1 MDYESEQLDAL
12 DTAETERYLMGAV
25 KRPEPNRDDLLASKE
40 ALPPGTTPA
49 DMGQQFM
56 VDQGL
61 AVSEKTRAE
70 AQEGL
75 YRTVGG
81 GVRDMAQGAMDMGA
95 ELLTEAGEDF
105 LEQSGLTRGGAEI
118 QLDIP
123 APRLPEVAEP
133 KGMIGQIARDF
144 VQFLSG
150 MAISPGSTIPKA
162 AMSDAFFDPEEGGF
176 ITMLRDFSLLPESMN
191 FLAADVD
198 GESDA
203 SDRLKQRLIQAGEG
217 MIIGA
222 VADQVIGSLKRIKD
236 TPELFRKAGETLA
249 KATNATARFAD
260 EAGQTADARIAER
273 ATDSSVTLG
282 AGADPMPVIDETL
295 SMIGR
300 SVRPSTEEMK
310 TVLDARAEQMKLPVA
325 KRTQPRTDQPLF
337 DLDYEKTTAPQKE
350 TPVPRAPDGK
360 PLPKFNR
367 GAKVIE
373 MSDQISSVLAERAK
387 PFVGT
392 NVQFFYHTGPIIDK
406 AVSLGIPEKTAR
418 AQLRKFAENYAATS
432 PRTKTEDNLRSASIV
447 TAKQKAGLQLSD
459 IIGPGGDGIN
469 EKGYPMMI
477 GPGGIHQR
485 LVDDAAAGGFNF
497 NTNPKPATFVE
508 NVSGNFAGV
517 TADTHAIRAVF
528 SAMNE
533 IEPGSV
539 PIQFIGGKTAAKTKE
554 LRAQYEAD
562 PSSLNVANMI
572 DDTLAS
578 QKINGESVQT
588 EYAIFSDIYKKVA
601 ENLGVQPAEAQSLSW
616 FANGEKTGL
625 GSAPKTI
632 VELIDER
639 VDVTAQALNQSKDEV
654 FKKFMQGSIPLLS
667 LGGLSLLDTGAAQDT
682 VANVSEM

>member
-1 MDYESEQLDAL
+1 MTDIMQARRESHEFRSQHGLP
-12 DTAETERYLMGAV
+12 TERITGQAFYPGADAPRTESTFMEGLADLPKAVGSAAAGLASGAV
-25 KRPEPNRDDLLASKE
+25 GIPGDLAALAGGLAS
-40 ALPPGTTPA
+40 AMFPG
-49 DMGQQFM
+49 
-56 VDQGL
+56 DQGRIE
-61 AVSEKTRAE
+61 AASETLTKISE
-70 AQEGL
+70 AAGSELFLGL
-75 YRTVGG
+75 YRDLV
-81 GVRDMAQGAMDMGA
+81 
-95 ELLTEAGEDF
+95 
-105 LEQSGLTRGGAEI
+105 
-118 QLDIP
+118 
-123 APRLPEVAEP
+123 
-133 KGMIGQIARDF
+133 
-144 VQFLSG
+144 
-150 MAISPGSTIPKA
+150 
-162 AMSDAFFDPEEGGF
+162 
-176 ITMLRDFSLLPESMN
+176 N
-191 FLAADVD
+191 N
-198 GESDA
+198 SDA
-203 SDRLKQRLIQAGEG
+203 SPEDKKMMLDVAEGSSFFSVPGAGTVAATSRGAIKEG
-217 MIIGA
+217 V
-222 VADQVIGSLKRIKD
+222 VAAG
-236 TPELFRKAGETLA
+236 KA
-249 KATNATARFAD
+249 AD
-260 EAGQTADARIAER
+260 ERIAER
-273 ATDSSVTLG
+273 AADTTVTLT
-282 AGADPMPVIDETL
+282 AGADPMPAIDKAL
-295 SMIGR
+295 SVAGR

-310 TVLDARAEQMKLPVA
+310 KVLDARAEQMKLAPA
-325 KRTQPRTDQPLF
+325 KRIQPRNEQPLF
-337 DLDYEKTTAPQKE
+337 ELDFQKTTAEQKP
-350 TPVPRAPDGK
+350 TPVPRAPEGK
-360 PLPKFNR
+360 TLPKFNR

-373 MSDQISSVLAERAK
+373 MSDQIAEVLAKRAK

-406 AVSLGIPEKTAR
+406 AVSLGIPENTAR

-432 PRTKTEDNLRSASIV
+432 PRTKTEDNLRSASLV
-447 TAKQKAGLQLSD
+447 TAKQKAGLDLSD
-459 IIGPGGDGIN
+459 MIGPGGDGIN

-508 NVSGNFAGV
+508 NVAGNHAGV

-588 EYAIFSDIYKKVA
+588 EYAIFSDIYMKVA
-601 ENLGVQPAEAQSLSW
+601 EKLGVQPAEAQSLSW

-667 LGGLSLLDTGAAQDT
+667 LGGLTLLDTGAAQ
-682 VANVSEM
+682 EMMEVPDGQDF

>member
-1 MDYESEQLDAL
+1 MIDLLQERRASHQTRQDPHEIVINEGGAYVDVPRVEGQAFYPGGDAPKKEYTGTAMERTTEALGDLAQTTGSMGVGAVSGGLGFFGDVGSLIGGLASALFPGDQNRIEAATETMTKISETIGSERFLGMYRDFINNQADLSQEDKKMMLDA
-12 DTAETERYLMGAV
+12 AEVGSFMSIPGAGV
-25 KRPEPNRDDLLASKE
+25 ALAKGKDVIKE
-40 ALPPGTTPA
+40 
-49 DMGQQFM
+49 
-56 VDQGL
+56 
-61 AVSEKTRAE
+61 
-70 AQEGL
+70 
-75 YRTVGG
+75 
-81 GVRDMAQGAMDMGA
+81 GV
-95 ELLTEAGEDF
+95 
-105 LEQSGLTRGGAEI
+105 
-118 QLDIP
+118 
-123 APRLPEVAEP
+123 V
-133 KGMIGQIARDF
+133 
-144 VQFLSG
+144 
-150 MAISPGSTIPKA
+150 
-162 AMSDAFFDPEEGGF
+162 
-176 ITMLRDFSLLPESMN
+176 
-191 FLAADVD
+191 
-198 GESDA
+198 
-203 SDRLKQRLIQAGEG
+203 
-217 MIIGA
+217 
-222 VADQVIGSLKRIKD
+222 
-236 TPELFRKAGETLA
+236 KAGQA
-249 KATNATARFAD
+249 
-260 EAGQTADARIAER
+260 ADARIAER
-273 ATDSSVTLG
+273 AADTGVTLT

-350 TPVPRAPDGK
+350 TPVPRAPEGK

-373 MSDQISSVLAERAK
+373 MSDKIADVLAERAK

-447 TAKQKAGLQLSD
+447 TAKQKAGLELSD
-459 IIGPGGDGIN
+459 IIGPGGEGIN

-601 ENLGVQPAEAQSLSW
+601 EKLGVQPAEAQSLSW

-639 VDVTAQALNQSKDEV
+639 VDVTAQALNQPKDEV

-667 LGGLSLLDTGAAQDT
+667 LGGVTLLDTGAAQTNTEAADGQDT
-682 VANVSEM
+682 

>member
-1 MDYESEQLDAL
+1 MTDIMQARRESHDYRSQPGLP
-12 DTAETERYLMGAV
+12 TERITGQAFYPGADAPQTDNTVMEGLADLPKAVGSAAAGLASGAV
-25 KRPEPNRDDLLASKE
+25 GIPGDLAALTGGLASAMFPGDQSRIE
-40 ALPPGTTPA
+40 AATDT
-49 DMGQQFM
+49 MTKISE
-56 VDQGL
+56 
-61 AVSEKTRAE
+61 AVGSERFL
-70 AQEGL
+70 GL
-75 YRTVGG
+75 YRDFVNNS
-81 GVRDMAQGAMDMGA
+81 DFDD
-95 ELLTEAGEDF
+95 EDKKMM
-105 LEQSGLTRGGAEI
+105 
-118 QLDIP
+118 LD
-123 APRLPEVAEP
+123 VAE
-133 KGMIGQIARDF
+133 GGS
-144 VQFLSG
+144 FLSVPG
-150 MAISPGSTIPKA
+150 VGTAAAASRGAIKQGVVAAGKA
-162 AMSDAFFDPEEGGF
+162 A
-176 ITMLRDFSLLPESMN
+176 
-191 FLAADVD
+191 
-198 GESDA
+198 
-203 SDRLKQRLIQAGEG
+203 
-217 MIIGA
+217 
-222 VADQVIGSLKRIKD
+222 
-236 TPELFRKAGETLA
+236 
-249 KATNATARFAD
+249 D
-260 EAGQTADARIAER
+260 ERIAER
-273 ATDSSVTLG
+273 AADTGVTLT
-282 AGADPMPVIDETL
+282 AGADPMPAIDKAL
-295 SMIGR
+295 SVAGR

-310 TVLDARAEQMKLPVA
+310 KVLDARAEQMKLAPA
-325 KRTQPRTDQPLF
+325 KRIQPRNEQPLF
-337 DLDYEKTTAPQKE
+337 ELDFQKTTAEQKP
-350 TPVPRAPDGK
+350 TPVPRAPEGK
-360 PLPKFNR
+360 TLPKFNR

-373 MSDQISSVLAERAK
+373 MSDQIAEVLAKRAK

-406 AVSLGIPEKTAR
+406 AVSLGIPENTAR

-432 PRTKTEDNLRSASIV
+432 PRTKTEDNLRSASLV
-447 TAKQKAGLQLSD
+447 TAKQKAGLDLSD
-459 IIGPGGDGIN
+459 MIGPGGDGIN

-508 NVSGNFAGV
+508 NVAGNHAGV

-588 EYAIFSDIYKKVA
+588 EYAIFSDIYMKVA
-601 ENLGVQPAEAQSLSW
+601 EKLGVQPAEAQSLSW

-654 FKKFMQGSIPLLS
+654 FKKFMQGSIPLMS
-667 LGGLSLLDTGAAQDT
+667 LGGLTLLDTGAAQ
-682 VANVSEM
+682 EMMEVPDGQDF

>member
-1 MDYESEQLDAL
+1 MNVLDARTQSHQLRKSQDYEVVIDGQGTNLAAPEPVQGQAFYPGGDAPKKEYSGTTMERTTEALGDLAQTTGSMGVGAVSGGLGFFGDVGSLIGGLASALFPGDQNRIEAATETMTKISETIGSERFLGMYRDFINNQADLSQEDKKMMLDA
-12 DTAETERYLMGAV
+12 AEVGSFMSIPGAGV
-25 KRPEPNRDDLLASKE
+25 ALAKGKDVIKE
-40 ALPPGTTPA
+40 
-49 DMGQQFM
+49 
-56 VDQGL
+56 
-61 AVSEKTRAE
+61 
-70 AQEGL
+70 
-75 YRTVGG
+75 
-81 GVRDMAQGAMDMGA
+81 GV
-95 ELLTEAGEDF
+95 
-105 LEQSGLTRGGAEI
+105 
-118 QLDIP
+118 
-123 APRLPEVAEP
+123 V
-133 KGMIGQIARDF
+133 
-144 VQFLSG
+144 
-150 MAISPGSTIPKA
+150 
-162 AMSDAFFDPEEGGF
+162 
-176 ITMLRDFSLLPESMN
+176 
-191 FLAADVD
+191 
-198 GESDA
+198 
-203 SDRLKQRLIQAGEG
+203 
-217 MIIGA
+217 
-222 VADQVIGSLKRIKD
+222 
-236 TPELFRKAGETLA
+236 KAGQA
-249 KATNATARFAD
+249 
-260 EAGQTADARIAER
+260 ADARIAER
-273 ATDSSVTLG
+273 AADTGVTLT

-350 TPVPRAPDGK
+350 TPVPRAPEGK

-373 MSDQISSVLAERAK
+373 MSDKIADVLAERAK

-447 TAKQKAGLQLSD
+447 TAKQKAGLELSD
-459 IIGPGGDGIN
+459 IIGPGGEGIN

-601 ENLGVQPAEAQSLSW
+601 EKLGVQPAEAQSLSW

-639 VDVTAQALNQSKDEV
+639 VDVTAQALNQPKDEV

-667 LGGLSLLDTGAAQDT
+667 LGGVTLLDTGAAQTNTEAADGQDT
-682 VANVSEM
+682 